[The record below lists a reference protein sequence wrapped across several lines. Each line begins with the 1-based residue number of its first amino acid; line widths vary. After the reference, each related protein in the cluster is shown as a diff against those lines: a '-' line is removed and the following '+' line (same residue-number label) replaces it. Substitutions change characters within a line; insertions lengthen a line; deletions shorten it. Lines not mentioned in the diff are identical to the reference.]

1 MFFFILIV
9 MHSNGRHGESPRHKT
24 PIEYWVETLRKTGTG
39 KAIVSDMYSTS
50 SCLIMMNHMSVHYMC
65 YVCHIKTELFSR
77 ANVTL
82 NHVINLLSVLL
93 HSF

>member
-1 MFFFILIV
+1 

-50 SCLIMMNHMSVHYMC
+50 SCLIMMNHMSLYIICVMHD
-65 YVCHIKTELFSR
+65 ISKRNFS
-77 ANVTL
+77 VGQM
-82 NHVINLLSVLL
+82 
-93 HSF
+93 